1 VDGESLAAAN
11 LLVALSRAAGILAE
25 SRHPFVRSAPFS
37 YLMPPAGARVGTL
50 FILPDGRE
58 VAFHVSIAATD
69 GGFRVEG
76 GVTAEADDLMTLPP
90 ETFAE
95 IEDALTVLDDYAGE
109 VAQAAGR
116 LIDRLLDAI
125 V

>member
-1 VDGESLAAAN
+1 
-11 LLVALSRAAGILAE
+11 
-25 SRHPFVRSAPFS
+25 
-37 YLMPPAGARVGTL
+37 M
-50 FILPDGRE
+50 
-58 VAFHVSIAATD
+58 SIAATD

>member
-1 VDGESLAAAN
+1 MDGESLAAAN
-11 LLVALSRAAGILAE
+11 LLEALSRAAGILAE
-25 SRHPFVRSAPFS
+25 LRHPFVRSAPFS

-58 VAFHVSIAATD
+58 VAFQVSIAATG
-69 GGFRVEG
+69 GGFEVEG
-76 GVTAEADDLMTLPP
+76 GVTAEADELMTLPR

-95 IEDALTVLDDYAGE
+95 IEDALALLDDYAGE

-116 LIDRLLDAI
+116 LIDQVLNTI